1 MRLPLKNIKIL
12 FFGLLF
18 IATSNALLSQTKEDL
33 ANYRKKYPGQH
44 LVQTKSVHRITI
56 KMVKSIPTVTHFYE
70 WDYLILDK
78 NGIISLS
85 ESSIDFSPFE
95 TISNIDAY
103 SLVPTEKGSKKI
115 EASNFITK
123 DGEADNGIFHD
134 GTKTTSFV
142 YGGLSEGA
150 LRHLSY
156 EVAVSDNSFPFGYS
170 FYGMIPCENP
180 QLIIEMDSCIHLKSK
195 LFNNEKF
202 PINFSESLNK
212 GKRIMTWSTPEDLI
226 LKSEEMAPNN
236 RFYAPHVLAQIAYY
250 YTKNGRQQLIE
261 TITDLHNNYKK
272 NITEV
277 ENEVPS
283 KEIAEIADSITKN
296 LTTNFDKVQAI
307 YYWVQDHIK
316 YIAFE
321 EGDGGFV
328 PRQPSRII
336 EKRYGDCKDMA
347 SLIYSMTKA
356 INIPTYLTWI
366 GSRSLPYKYTEFPSS
381 FCDNHMITTY
391 KENGNYY
398 FLDATNSFQPI
409 SLPTGFIQE
418 KEAFIHLGPDEFEI
432 VNVPTPDYKTT
443 RMVDSSFIQL
453 QEKNLIGTTR
463 SISTGYYHIYLGN
476 LAKSVPV
483 KEYHNFITSINERG
497 NNSFAI
503 TNEKVTGIDN
513 RDGLTKMSFDW
524 KVQNYA
530 TVLDNEIY
538 VNMILNKDFVQQGE
552 FKKTRIAP
560 SEMENHFSD
569 TYVTT
574 LTIPVGYKLKSLPK
588 NNLFDTDFVH
598 YSIDYK
604 QTGNTIVM
612 TLTFDLTFLLL
623 APERFEEWNNF
634 IKTKKAALAESVVL
648 IKQ

>member
-1 MRLPLKNIKIL
+1 MRLPSKNFNTSLFSL
-12 FFGLLF
+12 FFLLL
-18 IATSNALLSQTKEDL
+18 SNVLLSQTKEDL

-44 LVQTKSVHRITI
+44 LVQTKSVHRIAI
-56 KMVKSIPTVTHFYE
+56 KMVKNIPTVTHFYE

-95 TISNIDAY
+95 TITNIDAY
-103 SLVPTEKGSKKI
+103 SIVPTEKGSKKI

-142 YGGLSEGA
+142 YGGLVEGA

-180 QLIIEMDSCIHLKSK
+180 QFIIEMDSCIHLKSK
-195 LFNNEKF
+195 LFNTEKF
-202 PINFSESLNK
+202 PINFSETLNK
-212 GKRIMTWSTPEDLI
+212 GKRIMTWKTADDLI
-226 LKSEEMAPNN
+226 IKSEEMAPNN

-272 NITEV
+272 NIAEV
-277 ENEVPS
+277 ENETPS
-283 KEIAEIADSITKN
+283 KEITEIADSITKN
-296 LTTNFDKVQAI
+296 LTSNFDKVQAI

-356 INIPTYLTWI
+356 VHIPTYLTWI
-366 GSRSLPYKYTEFPSS
+366 GSRSLPYKYSEFPSS

-409 SLPTGFIQE
+409 VLPTGFIQE
-418 KEAFIHLGPDEFEI
+418 KEAFIHLLQFF
-432 VNVPTPDYKTT
+432 
-443 RMVDSSFIQL
+443 SSPL
-453 QEKNLIGTTR
+453 
-463 SISTGYYHIYLGN
+463 
-476 LAKSVPV
+476 
-483 KEYHNFITSINERG
+483 
-497 NNSFAI
+497 
-503 TNEKVTGIDN
+503 
-513 RDGLTKMSFDW
+513 
-524 KVQNYA
+524 
-530 TVLDNEIY
+530 
-538 VNMILNKDFVQQGE
+538 
-552 FKKTRIAP
+552 
-560 SEMENHFSD
+560 
-569 TYVTT
+569 
-574 LTIPVGYKLKSLPK
+574 
-588 NNLFDTDFVH
+588 
-598 YSIDYK
+598 
-604 QTGNTIVM
+604 
-612 TLTFDLTFLLL
+612 
-623 APERFEEWNNF
+623 
-634 IKTKKAALAESVVL
+634 
-648 IKQ
+648 